1 MRRKTGYPYTYW
13 HFFRGLEPGGPARRS
28 GALVYAGG
36 MATTR
41 RPTASRPAA
50 RRSTAPAK
58 PRKPGAELRFRM
70 RVTVGETIAV
80 GPGKVALLQAID
92 RAGSITA
99 AAKELDMSYRRAWL
113 LLDELNRS
121 LRVAAVDSAK
131 GGAAGGG
138 SVLTREGRELIA
150 LYRRIEATAAAACRS
165 DIRKLMGM
173 LA

>member
-1 MRRKTGYPYTYW
+1 MPSK
-13 HFFRGLEPGGPARRS
+13 
-28 GALVYAGG
+28 
-36 MATTR
+36 
-41 RPTASRPAA
+41 PAA
-50 RRSTAPAK
+50 ESRTRAPA
-58 PRKPGAELRFRM
+58 PQLRFRM
-70 RVTVGETIAV
+70 RVTQGDVIAV
-80 GPGKVALLQAID
+80 GPGKIALLEAVD
-92 RAGSITA
+92 KTGSITA
-99 AAKELDMSYRRAWL
+99 AAKSLDMSYRRAWL

-131 GGAAGGG
+131 GGAAGSG

>member
-1 MRRKTGYPYTYW
+1 MPSK
-13 HFFRGLEPGGPARRS
+13 
-28 GALVYAGG
+28 
-36 MATTR
+36 
-41 RPTASRPAA
+41 PAA
-50 RRSTAPAK
+50 ESRTRAPA
-58 PRKPGAELRFRM
+58 PQLRFRM
-70 RVTVGETIAV
+70 RVTQGDVIAV
-80 GPGKVALLQAID
+80 GPGKIALLEAVD
-92 RAGSITA
+92 KTGSITA
-99 AAKELDMSYRRAWL
+99 AAKSLDMSYRRAWL

-165 DIRKLMGM
+165 DIRKLMTM